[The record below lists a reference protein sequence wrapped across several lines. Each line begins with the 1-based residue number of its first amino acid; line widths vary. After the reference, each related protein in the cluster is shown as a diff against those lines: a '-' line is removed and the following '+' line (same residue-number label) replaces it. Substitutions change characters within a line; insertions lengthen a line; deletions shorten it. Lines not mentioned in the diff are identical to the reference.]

1 MSVSN
6 ELMQEL
12 STLIEE
18 TGERIAEDYYF
29 AFFEFLAKLDLPDTD
44 CGIPLKLWT
53 GIAQAFADA
62 SGYRISLQ
70 AAILEPI
77 DNESTTYRTVGH
89 REVAAV
95 EPTLFVQPAE
105 D

>member
-1 MSVSN
+1 MSVSD

-12 STLIEE
+12 SALVEE

-29 AFFEFLAKLDLPDTD
+29 AFFEFLAKLNLPDTD
-44 CGIPLKLWT
+44 CPIPLKLWT
-53 GIAQAFADA
+53 ALAQAFADA
-62 SGYRISLQ
+62 SGYNISLQ
-70 AAILEPI
+70 AAMLEPI
-77 DNESTTYRTVGH
+77 DDEPTSYRTVGH
-89 REVAAV
+89 REVAGV

>member
-1 MSVSN
+1 MSISN

-29 AFFEFLAKLDLPDTD
+29 AFFEFLTKINLSDTD
-44 CGIPLKLWT
+44 CPIPLKLWT
-53 GIAQAFADA
+53 AIAQAFADA
-62 SGYRISLQ
+62 SGYRIGLQ
-70 AAILEPI
+70 ATFLEPV
-77 DNESTTYRTVGH
+77 DGEPTHYRVVEH
-89 REVAAV
+89 REVASV